1 MNIIIVAKPDATPT
15 TLDLRNWRTRGR
27 LGAIVAVF
35 AVACMGFG
43 FIAAKFIGSSR
54 EGALSEITSMRN
66 KIGQEQQALT
76 QLEASAHRDMD
87 ALALQLGGLQAQ
99 ATRLNALGQRL
110 TEVGKLGDGE
120 FDFSKS
126 PGLGGTEDPSASSH
140 PLDFDLATNIAG
152 LHDQFSQQETQ
163 LDIIENLL
171 LDRKLENAMVPA
183 GYPVTNSYV
192 GSTFGSRVDP
202 INGQIEHHLGLDF
215 DAEPGSDIKV
225 VASGVVVWAGE
236 RAGYGN
242 TIDVD
247 HGNGYMTR
255 YAHNQQNLVHV
266 GERVKFGEVIG
277 KVGSTGRSTGPHC
290 HFEVWLNGRPV
301 NPYSYVNGVVKRA

>member
-1 MNIIIVAKPDATPT
+1 MP
-15 TLDLRNWRTRGR
+15 L
-27 LGAIVAVF
+27 VAVF
-35 AVACMGFG
+35 RRRFVCKFG

-126 PGLGGTEDPSASSH
+126 PGLGGAEDPGASSH

-192 GSTFGSRVDP
+192 GSTFGSPRS
-202 INGQIEHHLGLDF
+202 IRSMARSSII
-215 DAEPGSDIKV
+215 SDSISMPSPAATSRSSRAV
-225 VASGVVVWAGE
+225 WSSGRASAP
-236 RAGYGN
+236 A
-242 TIDVD
+242 TA
-247 HGNGYMTR
+247 T
-255 YAHNQQNLVHV
+255 
-266 GERVKFGEVIG
+266 
-277 KVGSTGRSTGPHC
+277 
-290 HFEVWLNGRPV
+290 
-301 NPYSYVNGVVKRA
+301 